1 MSLLILTAQ
10 TSVQPSHL
18 VLEHVDGCHG
28 MAIPWQDGLCDL
40 DLIKSEDWCGTWG
53 VWESSQKYAFNY
65 VSETLTRQ
73 KKGAFIGSLKGSK
86 KKPREAVKIHQIW
99 AGLLDLDKH

>member
-1 MSLLILTAQ
+1 MVGILVSYWGGLFLGAMLVSGRVDFFSYIYGGVPVSLLILTAQ

-40 DLIKSEDWCGTWG
+40 DLIKSED
-53 VWESSQKYAFNY
+53 
-65 VSETLTRQ
+65 
-73 KKGAFIGSLKGSK
+73 
-86 KKPREAVKIHQIW
+86 
-99 AGLLDLDKH
+99 